1 MNAESGRSDLGDRPV
16 AEVDRIRDI
25 IFGPQMRVYEQQ
37 FKRVLGRLDLLSNQ
51 LEELRT
57 AFEQQGA
64 EQESRTRE
72 TQEEMRQRHAELERT
87 FTARLDQLEANL
99 ELQTHELQAESRQAL
114 GQLRDE
120 HARRM
125 DQQAADLKA
134 EARQLSADLRKQ
146 GQDLRSEFTTS
157 MDALEDG
164 KTSRHDLGD
173 LLTEMGTR
181 LKEQIGVA
189 DLLGQLGQ
197 LAEDQSADQA

>member
-1 MNAESGRSDLGDRPV
+1 MNAESDRSDLGDRPI

-25 IFGPQMRVYEQQ
+25 IFGPQMRVYDQQ
-37 FKRVLGRLDLLSNQ
+37 FKRMVGQLDLLSNQ

-57 AFEQQGA
+57 ALEQQGA

-72 TQEEMRQRHAELERT
+72 TQEEMRQRHAELDRT
-87 FTARLDQLEANL
+87 FSARLDQLEANL
-99 ELQTHELQAESRQAL
+99 ELQTRELQAESRQAL

-120 HARRM
+120 HASRM
-125 DQQAADLKA
+125 DQQASDLQA
-134 EARQLSADLRKQ
+134 GARQLSADLR
-146 GQDLRSEFTTS
+146 SEFTTS
-157 MDALEDG
+157 LDALEDR

-173 LLTEMGTR
+173 LLMEMGTR

-197 LAEDQSADQA
+197 LAEDQSAD